1 MFLKDRNTN
10 QNARCSGSAEYI
22 FPLPEMREDQGLRES
37 RVRGWGKWK
46 EAEGDGAH
54 LVMKERTLVLG
65 RTEGWSRDLPSSRT
79 PGPCLEADGGR

>member
-22 FPLPEMREDQGLRES
+22 FPLPETREDQGLRES
-37 RVRGWGKWK
+37 RVRGCGKWK

-54 LVMKERTLVLG
+54 LG
-65 RTEGWSRDLPSSRT
+65 
-79 PGPCLEADGGR
+79 

>member
-1 MFLKDRNTN
+1 MPADVRICISPKADIVFLKDRNTN

-54 LVMKERTLVLG
+54 LG
-65 RTEGWSRDLPSSRT
+65 
-79 PGPCLEADGGR
+79 